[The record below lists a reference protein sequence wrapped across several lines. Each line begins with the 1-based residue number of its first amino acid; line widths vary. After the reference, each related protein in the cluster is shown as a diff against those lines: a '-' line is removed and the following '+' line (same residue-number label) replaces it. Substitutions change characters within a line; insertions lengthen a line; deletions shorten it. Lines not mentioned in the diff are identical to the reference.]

1 MNPVLLFLILLGVV
15 IFWFLLS
22 FIFYPFGK
30 FIYKIFRDAV
40 DEINRTDNKDKDKN
54 KKDKEEI

>member
-1 MNPVLLFLILLGVV
+1 MNPVFVLLVILGAV

-30 FIYKIFRDAV
+30 LIYRIFKDAV
-40 DEINRTDNKDKDKN
+40 DEINR
-54 KKDKEEI
+54 KENDEKETK